1 MKKNKSKKIIIEVVK
16 AFATV
21 VMCFIIFSGGAYLAV
36 NSNVVR
42 KMAEKEVLYLGK
54 LTGKYDKN
62 NNKWS
67 QNVDFSLYWE
77 VWDILEKNYVKK
89 GDISEKKLF
98 YGSLKGLI
106 SSVGD
111 PYSEFMDPLESKE
124 FDEDMSGSFEGIGAE
139 IGIRDSLLTIISPL
153 DNSPAYR
160 AGIMAGDKILEI
172 NGENT
177 KDMNI
182 NEAVSKIRG
191 PKGTEVILSV
201 YRDGL
206 DDSLEFKIIRDTIVI
221 KSVESKKINNEIFL
235 IKLTSFNGDT
245 NYLFSQ
251 AVKEALES
259 GAEKIILDLRNNP
272 GGFLEVS
279 AMILG
284 EWIDGEVA
292 VVEKFSDGKLVN
304 HLAEGQNRLKN
315 IETLVLI
322 NGGSAS
328 ASEIV
333 AGALRDYNKAVILGE
348 KSYGKGSVQIVKNLR
363 DGSAVKV
370 TVAEWLTPKGQ
381 NINDEGI
388 IPDVEVEL
396 SYEDYVKKLDPQ
408 MDRALEVLKK

>member
-1 MKKNKSKKIIIEVVK
+1 MKIKRKKIIIEIVK
-16 AFATV
+16 IFWV
-21 VMCFIIFSGGAYLAV
+21 LIMCFIIFSSGAYLAV

-54 LTGKYDKN
+54 LTGKYNKN

-77 VWDILEKNYVKK
+77 VWDILEKNYVNK

-153 DNSPAYR
+153 DNSPAHR

-172 NGENT
+172 NGEST
-177 KDMNI
+177 KNMNI
-182 NEAVSKIRG
+182 NEAVNKIRG
-191 PKGTEVILSV
+191 PKGTEVVLTV

-206 DDSLEFKIIRDTIVI
+206 DDFLEIKIIRDTIVI
-221 KSVESKKINNEIFL
+221 KSVEFKKINNEIFL

-251 AVKEALES
+251 AVKEVLEL

-272 GGFLEVS
+272 GGFLDVS

-292 VVEKFSDGKLVN
+292 VVEKFSDGRLVN
-304 HLAEGQNRLKN
+304 HLAKGQNRLKN
-315 IETLVLI
+315 IKTLVLI

-333 AGALRDYNKAVILGE
+333 AGALRDYDKAIILGE
-348 KSYGKGSVQIVKNLR
+348 KSYGKGSVQIVKSLR

-381 NINDEGI
+381 NINEEGI
-388 IPDVEVEL
+388 IPDIEVEL
-396 SYEDYVKKLDPQ
+396 NYEDYVKKLDPQ